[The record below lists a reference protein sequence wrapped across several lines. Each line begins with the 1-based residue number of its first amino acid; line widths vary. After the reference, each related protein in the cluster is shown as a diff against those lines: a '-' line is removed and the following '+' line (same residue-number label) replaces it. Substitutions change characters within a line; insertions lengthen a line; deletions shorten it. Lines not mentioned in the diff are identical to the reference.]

1 MCCLSL
7 CPSMAFLQQL
17 RLLLPLLFCLIP
29 VTKQTPSY
37 LITAPSIVH
46 AGVPESISLQLH
58 GAESPVRFQ
67 VYCYDIIRYKKCS
80 EVTYF
85 TLNAENGYR
94 EIKTLTVTQKAI
106 KDLRLWRRRRQY
118 VYLVAES
125 QLLPRRK
132 MVPLKLSSKR
142 GYIFI
147 QTDKPIYTPN
157 QNVQYRIF
165 TLDHYM
171 RPVNEKLKVSIYNSR
186 GTELK
191 TTEWMSNK
199 LKQSQ
204 TKIPDNEEPGT
215 WRIEAQFA
223 DAPMS
228 KVTAQFEVKE
238 FVLPR
243 FDVKVQASEMFYLVT
258 RERFEFRITA
268 KHLYGEP
275 VNGEAHI
282 RFGIIHGVNNKTDV
296 WSLGRKLTVTAGVAS
311 SYLDTNDLLTK
322 SGLLSRVDLLGMNLY
337 MGVTVVELGS
347 DVMEETELTSIR
359 FVSSPYMLD
368 LSKTARQFVP
378 KTRFQ
383 VVVTVTYPDGMPA
396 VNVPVKVEEG
406 PAVTTDQQG
415 LAVIESKAPANAS
428 ILSLKVTAGEGTL
441 GKEIREGRVT
451 AQIYQSPSRSY
462 LQISAPHT
470 ILKAGQKL
478 AIEFRAVTEQNDARI
493 DSYYYIVTSKG
504 KVLTT
509 GRITKADPTR
519 LQLRVDMDMVPTFRV
534 IAYYYI
540 QSGQR
545 LEMVA
550 NSVWINVEDTCKGR
564 VAVKD
569 PDAEYEPGSQLDLH
583 FSTNDAAQVNFVA
596 VDSAIY
602 ILNNRNKLTP
612 RKVFEAMNSYDLGCF
627 YGGGVKS
634 ADVFLDAGLS
644 FLSNVDVSSHRDE
657 YSCANKV
664 RRQRR
669 ALHIQQKYSE
679 KLNEYPDS
687 RLRKCCLDGLTS
699 ILMDYSCQQRAQR
712 VKDWSCRQAF
722 SSCCHHRTALKSSSE
737 RLTGLSFIGRAS
749 KDSTAIDANSLPDED
764 FIDESSLRVRS
775 AFPQSW
781 LWETFSAPGRGDYKI
796 TRIIPDSITTWE
808 IQAVGMFENK
818 GFCVEEP
825 KKLKVFQPFFLAMT
839 LPYAVRRNEQVVVKV
854 TLYNYLS
861 QNATVFVYMKEAEGL
876 CSSFTSREE
885 ARRLTVPAN
894 SARSIDFPIVALVV
908 GNIPINVIAF
918 SQSYA
923 YSDAILKYLQVLYE
937 GIVEVKESSIALN
950 PREKRSIE
958 IFEEKPTNVVPD
970 ADSFLYIHPSVT
982 VLGPAVENS
991 LDADG
996 IDKLIKVPT
1005 GCAEQTAMH
1014 MAPTVFAVE
1023 YLDKSDQWLF
1033 LSAQRK
1039 DEALLHIEAGYNR
1052 ILGFKKDDGS
1062 YGTWKISPSST
1073 WLTAFIVKIFSIVD
1087 RHVKVN
1093 QRNVYASVSYL
1104 VDAQKSDGSFEDPN
1118 PVLMKAMQ
1126 GGVSGAEGNLP
1137 LTAFVTVAL
1146 QHFLQTFLQNNVAAA
1161 SKVSESIGKAVQYLH
1176 RTLPTVE
1183 KPYALAITAY
1193 ALAFA
1198 EADLDKVLEAE
1209 RRLKLIAV
1217 YDSDRN
1223 MRHWHT
1229 TPSDGEEPPHASA
1242 LTVETTAYSLLQ
1254 ALKRGNVEYARPI
1267 VEWLTEQQN
1276 YGGGFQSTQ
1285 DTVIAL
1291 EALSKY
1297 HVLLFEQEDEPNL
1310 QLRFS
1315 LDGKNPES
1323 TIALRRRNL
1332 LTQKEL
1338 KFPLG
1343 NKVLVDVSGYG
1354 KGKLNLR
1361 KEYNLMEEATNSCD
1375 KLHLSVAIK
1384 SSLKYSQSTYSKY
1397 DLRKRRAVSDTQTVF
1412 YEVCTRLSNQS
1423 LNDLSVTGMAVVDI
1437 TLLSGLEP
1445 DTGYLDQLKN
1455 GVEQYISSYEYKK
1468 GKLLLYLES
1477 IQESETCIIFPAK
1490 QIVPLGLMQ
1499 PAHATL
1505 YDFYDPSTKCTI
1517 TYNAPK
1523 ENPLVTKL
1531 CNGQVCT
1538 CAEGPCPKITRILE
1552 VDWKESPRSNFA
1564 CYTPIVDYVYRA
1576 QLVNQTSLGYF
1587 DSYIMSINDVFK
1599 THESDNV
1606 QKNDVR
1612 AFINRKSCQL
1622 QMKRDT
1628 EYLVMG
1634 KIGKGIDISGKM
1646 QYLLS
1651 DTTWIEPIPPAAT
1664 CNLRSYRESCQ
1675 HLNTFFDNLLMYGC
1689 IL

>member
-1 MCCLSL
+1 
-7 CPSMAFLQQL
+7 MAFLQQL
-17 RLLLPLLFCLIP
+17 RMLLPLLFCLIP
-29 VTKQTPSY
+29 VTEQTPSY
-37 LITAPSIVH
+37 LITAPSIIHV
-46 AGVPESISLQLH
+46 GVPESISLQLH
-58 GAESPVRFQ
+58 GAETPVNFQ
-67 VYCYDIIRYKKCS
+67 VYCYDIIRYKRCS
-80 EVTYF
+80 DVIYF
-85 TLNAENGYR
+85 TLNAGNGYR
-94 EIKTLTVTQKAI
+94 EVKTLTVAQKSI
-106 KDLRLWRRRRQY
+106 KELRLWRRRRQY

-125 QLLPRRK
+125 KLFARRK
-132 MVPLKLSSKR
+132 LVPLKLSSKR

-157 QNVQYRIF
+157 QDVQYRIF

-171 RPVNEKLKVSIYNSR
+171 RPVNESLKVSIYNSR
-186 GTELK
+186 GVELR
-191 TTEWMSNK
+191 TVEWMSNK
-199 LKQSQ
+199 LKQYQ

-243 FDVKVQASEMFYLVT
+243 FDVKVQANEMFYLVT

-275 VNGEAHI
+275 VYGEAHI
-282 RFGIIHGVNNKTDV
+282 RFGIIHGVSNKTEV
-296 WSLGRKLTVTAGVAS
+296 WSLGRKLTVRAGVAN
-311 SYLDTNDLLTK
+311 SYLDTNELLSK
-322 SGLLSRVDLLGMNLY
+322 SGLLSKDDLLGMNLY
-337 MGVTVVELGS
+337 MGVTVVESGS
-347 DVMEETELTSIR
+347 DVMEMTELTSIR

-368 LSKTARQFVP
+368 LSKTARHFVP
-378 KTRFQ
+378 NTGFQ
-383 VVVTVTYPDGMPA
+383 VVVTVTYPDGTPA
-396 VNVPVKVEEG
+396 VNVPVKVGEG
-406 PAVTTDQQG
+406 PAVMTDQQG
-415 LAVIESKAPANAS
+415 LAVIENEAPANANV
-428 ILSLKVTAGEGTL
+428 LNLKVTAGEGTL
-441 GKEIREGRVT
+441 GKEIREGTVT
-451 AQIYQSPSRSY
+451 AEIYQSPSRSY
-462 LQISAPHT
+462 LQINAPHT
-470 ILKAGQKL
+470 VLKAGQNL
-478 AIEFRAVTEQNDARI
+478 VIEFRAVTEQNDARI

-519 LQLRVDMDMVPTFRV
+519 LQLRVDADMVPTFRL

-540 QSGQR
+540 QSGER

-550 NSVWINVEDTCKGR
+550 NSVWIDMEDKCKGR
-564 VAVKD
+564 VAVKN
-569 PDAEYEPGSQLDLH
+569 PDDEYKPGSKLDLH
-583 FSTNDAAQVNFVA
+583 FSTNGAADVAFVA
-596 VDSAIY
+596 VDSAMY

-627 YGGGVKS
+627 YGGGLKS

-669 ALHIQQKYSE
+669 ALNIQQRYSD
-679 KLNEYPDS
+679 KLNEYSDD
-687 RLRKCCLDGLTS
+687 RLRKCCLDGLTN
-699 ILMDYSCQQRAQR
+699 ILMDYSCQERAQR
-712 VKDWSCRQAF
+712 VQDRSCRQAF
-722 SSCCHHRTALKSSSE
+722 QTCCYHKTAQQEPYE
-737 RLTGLSFIGRAS
+737 RIHVMLMSPGRAA
-749 KDSTAIDANSLPDED
+749 KDPTVIDANSLPSEE
-764 FIDESSLRVRS
+764 FIDEGSLTVRS

-781 LWETFSAPGRGDYKI
+781 LWETFSAPREGDYKI
-796 TRIIPDSITTWE
+796 SSHIPDSITTWE
-808 IQAVGMFENK
+808 IQAVGMFESK

-839 LPYAVRRNEQVVVKV
+839 LPYSVRRNEQLIVKV
-854 TLYNYLS
+854 TLYNYLP
-861 QNATVFVYMKEAEGL
+861 QDVTVLVYMKEAEGL
-876 CSSFTSREE
+876 CTSFTSQEE
-885 ARRLTVPAN
+885 GRRLSVPAN
-894 SARSIDFPIVALVV
+894 SARSVDFPMVALVV
-908 GNIPINVIAF
+908 GNIPINVIAVG
-918 SQSYA
+918 QSYA
-923 YSDAILKYLQVLYE
+923 HSDAILKYLQVLYE
-937 GIVEVKESSIALN
+937 GIVEVKESNIVLN
-950 PREKRSIE
+950 PRERRSIE
-958 IFEEKPTNVVPD
+958 IMELEPTNVVPD
-970 ADSFLYIHPSVT
+970 ADNFLYMLPSAT

-991 LDADG
+991 LDPDG

-1023 YLDKSDQWLF
+1023 YLDQSDQWLS

-1039 DEALLHIEAGYNR
+1039 DEALRHIETGYSR
-1052 ILGFKKDDGS
+1052 ILGYMKDDGS
-1062 YGTWKISPSST
+1062 YGTWKNSPSST
-1073 WLTAFIVKIFSIVD
+1073 WLTAFIVKIFSIVE
-1087 RHVKVN
+1087 HHIIVN
-1093 QRNVYASVSYL
+1093 QEIVYKSVSYL
-1104 VDAQKSDGSFEDPN
+1104 IKVQKSDGSFEDPH
-1118 PVLMKAMQ
+1118 PVLVKAMQ
-1126 GGVSGAEGNLP
+1126 GGVGGAEGNLP

-1146 QHFLQTFLQNNVAAA
+1146 KHFLQSFLQSNVAAA
-1161 SKVSESIGKAVQYLH
+1161 SVVSESIGKAMQYLH
-1176 RTLPTVE
+1176 RTLPNVE

-1198 EADLDKVLEAE
+1198 EVDLDKVLEAE
-1209 RRLKLIAV
+1209 RRLKRIASHE
-1217 YDSDRN
+1217 SDRN
-1223 MRHWHT
+1223 MRYWKAEHT
-1229 TPSDGEEPPHASA
+1229 NPSSDEEVPHASA
-1242 LTVETTAYSLLQ
+1242 LTVETTAYGLLQ
-1254 ALKRGNVEYARPI
+1254 ALKRGDAEYARPI
-1267 VEWLTEQQN
+1267 VAWLTEQQN

-1310 QLRFS
+1310 LLRVGLAERS
-1315 LDGKNPES
+1315 SMSKIE
-1323 TIALRRRNL
+1323 LRRRNL

-1343 NKVLVDVSGYG
+1343 KKVLVEISGHG

-1361 KEYNLMEEATNSCD
+1361 KEYNLLEEATNSCD

-1384 SSLKYSQSTYSKY
+1384 SSLKYNQPRHNKY
-1397 DLRKRRAVSDTQTVF
+1397 NIRKRRAASGTQTVF
-1412 YEVCTRLSNQS
+1412 YEVCTRWSSQS
-1423 LNDLSVTGMAVVDI
+1423 RNDLSATGMAVVDI

-1445 DTGYLDQLKN
+1445 DMDYLNQLKN
-1455 GVEQYISSYEYKK
+1455 GVEQYISNYEYMK
-1468 GKLLLYLES
+1468 GRLLLYLES
-1477 IQESETCIIFPAK
+1477 IQERKTCIIFPAK

-1523 ENPLVTKL
+1523 ENPLVSKL
-1531 CNGQVCT
+1531 CDGQICT
-1538 CAEGPCPKITRILE
+1538 CAEGPCPKITQILE
-1552 VDWKESPRSNFA
+1552 VDLEDSPRTTFA
-1564 CYTPIVDYVYRA
+1564 CYTPIVDYVYRV

-1599 THESDNV
+1599 IHDNDNI

-1622 QMKRDT
+1622 QIKRDT

-1634 KIGKGIDISGKM
+1634 KIGKGIDVTGKM

-1651 DTTWIEPIPPAAT
+1651 DTTWIEAIPPAAT
-1664 CNLRSYRESCQ
+1664 CNLRTYRESCQ